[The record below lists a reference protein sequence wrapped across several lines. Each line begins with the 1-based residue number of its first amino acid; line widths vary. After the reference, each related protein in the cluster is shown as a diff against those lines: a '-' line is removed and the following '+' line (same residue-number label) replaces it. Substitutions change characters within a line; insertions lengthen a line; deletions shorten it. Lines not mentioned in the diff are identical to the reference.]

1 MKMAHQDKENYTVI
15 LNSKNRIAGVLS
27 STDNA
32 NYLFDWGAIPEGQYK
47 MTYSLCKQLYLTPL
61 DALLA
66 AKPAWGIYK
75 AENFDV
81 TNQLLIDSS
90 PNGRDATCVGC
101 SLSNISGF
109 GASVGIPTVTGFG
122 TSTILFS
129 AGSIPPVFTMFA
141 LTRYL
146 DVAGGR
152 RVLSGTG
159 ENGPVG
165 NFILGHFYDYPRVYN
180 HSNFLTNVL
189 DVQPKNNFCN
199 IGFSSA
205 STAPDNILFN
215 GVGIGTGNRSGLVTG
230 RLCVNLFLPFGTT
243 PFETCNFGLSQVI
256 IWDREL
262 TTAEMKIV
270 STSFTNYL
278 ETGVI

>member
-1 MKMAHQDKENYTVI
+1 MTDKENYTVI
-15 LNSKNRIAGVLS
+15 LNSKNRVNKFT
-27 STDNA
+27 STADA
-32 NYLFDWGAIPEGQYK
+32 DYLFKWDSLPEGEYK
-47 MTYSLCKQLYLTPL
+47 LTYSLCKQLYVTEL
-61 DALLA
+61 DLLLLN
-66 AKPAWGIYK
+66 KPAWGVYK
-75 AENFDV
+75 AENFDT

-90 PNGRDATCVGC
+90 PNARHASCVGC
-101 SLSNISGF
+101 SLSNIAGF
-109 GASVGIPTVTGFG
+109 GATVGIPTVTGLAS
-122 TSTILFS
+122 STILFPV
-129 AGSIPPVFTMFA
+129 GSIPPVFTMFA

-146 DVAGGR
+146 DVVNGR

-180 HSNFLTNVL
+180 HSNFLTNVI
-189 DVQPKNNFCN
+189 DAQPKNNFCN

-205 STAPDNILFN
+205 STAPNNILFN

-230 RLCVNLFLPFGTT
+230 RLCVNLFNPFGTG

-262 TTAEMKIV
+262 TTDEMRTV
-270 STSFTNYL
+270 SSTFTKYL
-278 ETGVI
+278 NTGAY